1 MPMLTMFHP
10 EAANLSA
17 SAAAKQTSPPV
28 APTTPKQTAPQGV
41 GPARPVSPGSV
52 PGGSVPAPVGLTR
65 VGLAGGGGNAANPF
79 VEVAARL
86 LSETAHDLRSPLTS
100 VRELVRLV
108 YDGDLGATTSD
119 QREML
124 GEALGQ
130 CDAIASLI
138 DNMLQ
143 LDRLRSGLPRTR
155 RRWIAPTAIPALVDA
170 AIRSVATARQIGIRW
185 DGFDGRH
192 GPIFGDEQLIHR
204 LLVNLLC
211 NAIAVSPEGRSV
223 LVRLRPS
230 VADGS
235 VLVSVCDQGP
245 GVSVERFTGMAERGV
260 SGTGG
265 FGLGLAISRTLA
277 ALHFSRLFIQSK
289 PGEGTQ
295 ISFELPAAG
304 PASVADALVGW
315 RELSVA
321 PPPVLAPIS
330 PAERRV
336 PGQTRAVG
344 ESQRDVNEG
353 RRAIPFDGP
362 PPRFPASAII
372 LTLRVVGTR
381 VASRTSREL
390 EAIDDL
396 LQSDQRL
403 HELVYRTDASRW
415 VLLWDNTL
423 EEARRRIAS
432 VESQM
437 RKNAADLD
445 LVWSESAEQPIAGRA
460 NRTRIREWLV
470 RDMLQASSRPVIGHD
485 RSGRTQ
491 DPSAESIDVASRR
504 LDEELLRL
512 SHRLRHQT
520 NQLQR
525 QADRLAG
532 ALKG

>member
-10 EAANLSA
+10 EGSQRVVPQL
-17 SAAAKQTSPPV
+17 
-28 APTTPKQTAPQGV
+28 APRSTGH
-41 GPARPVSPGSV
+41 
-52 PGGSVPAPVGLTR
+52 
-65 VGLAGGGGNAANPF
+65 AANPY

-86 LSETAHDLRSPLTS
+86 LSETAHDLRSPLTG

-108 YDGDLGATTSD
+108 YDGDLGATTAE

-155 RRWIAPTAIPALVDA
+155 RHWIVPTAIPGVVDA
-170 AIRSVATARQIGIRW
+170 ATRSVATARQIGIRW

-204 LLVNLLC
+204 LLVNLIC
-211 NAIAVSPEGRSV
+211 NAIAVSEEGRNV
-223 LVRLRPS
+223 LVRLRPAVVDGMLRFS
-230 VADGS
+230 VI
-235 VLVSVCDQGP
+235 DQGP
-245 GVSVERFTGMAERGV
+245 GVSVDSLSGMTVRGL
-260 SGTGG
+260 SGTGSS
-265 FGLGLAISRTLA
+265 GLGLAISRTLA
-277 ALHFSRLFIQSK
+277 ALHFGRLFVESK
-289 PGEGTQ
+289 PGAGMQ

-304 PASVADALVGW
+304 PASVADALHGW
-315 RELSVA
+315 RELS
-321 PPPVLAPIS
+321 L
-330 PAERRV
+330 PA
-336 PGQTRAVG
+336 GKRAAVEGG
-344 ESQRDVNEG
+344 EE
-353 RRAIPFDGP
+353 RRAIPYDGP
-362 PPRFPASAII
+362 PPRIASAAAIV
-372 LTLRVVGTR
+372 TLRVGGNR
-381 VASRTSREL
+381 VNSRSTREL

-423 EEARRRIAS
+423 DEARRRIAS
-432 VESQM
+432 VENQL
-437 RKNAADLD
+437 RKNAAELD
-445 LVWSESAEQPIAGRA
+445 LVWSEPAEQPIAGRA

-470 RDMLQASSRPVIGHD
+470 RDILQASSRPVLGHD
-485 RSGRTQ
+485 RSGRRL
-491 DPSAESIDVASRR
+491 DPSVESLEVASRR
-504 LDEELLRL
+504 LDAELLRL
-512 SHRLRHQT
+512 GRRLRQQT
-520 NQLQR
+520 DQLQR